1 MNDIIG
7 AIIGG
12 LVVLAGA
19 FLFRKQIF
27 GENQVVSNKPLP
39 KAPEPQLTPEKS
51 EEIREELKKE
61 SNTNLAKL
69 FLSKLIKRK
78 RK

>member
-19 FLFRKQIF
+19 FLFRRQIF
-27 GENQVVSNKPLP
+27 GIEEIFSNKPLP
-39 KAPEPQLTPEKS
+39 KAPEPQLTREKS